1 MRAPQVIIQPTLG
14 KPSNTNFIR
23 GVSPIFLLGNLTA
36 SRHLSSH
43 EKTLFSHWIIQYIQ
57 SGLGELTMKPSL
69 VGGPGE
75 KPLWKIWVHQLG
87 WWQQPNMNGKHNPN
101 GNHSPPTR
109 SSLNLI
115 ELVNCWLRH
124 DIRGFYKFGA
134 SPLSLAGWFMMEN
147 PIYGWFWSNYPYFSK
162 PPYITIM
169 TIYISVIVVLMTI
182 IIIVFLRLL
191 SLLSW
196 F

>member
-23 GVSPIFLLGNLTA
+23 GVSPIFFLGNLTA

-43 EKTLFSHWIIQYIQ
+43 EKTFFSRWIIQYIQ

-69 VGGPGE
+69 VGGPG
-75 KPLWKIWVHQLG
+75 KNPLKNPIW
-87 WWQQPNMNGKHNPN
+87 MGKCQIH

-115 ELVNCWLRH
+115 ELVNGWLRH
-124 DIRGFYKFGA
+124 DIQGFYKLGLA
-134 SPLSLAGWFMMEN
+134 LYRSLDGLWWKIPSMDDSEAIT
-147 PIYGWFWSNYPYFSK
+147 PISAN
-162 PPYITIM
+162 
-169 TIYISVIVVLMTI
+169 
-182 IIIVFLRLL
+182 LRM
-191 SLLSW
+191 
-196 F
+196 